1 MVYPVQK
8 LPFEELTTID
18 ERVDF
23 LHNQLAA
30 SQDQLA
36 AVQDQLGTSQ
46 LALNQ
51 LLEKEGLPTM
61 AKEQKQI
68 VFKHTL
74 EALQGIT
81 EHKHVPMLKTV
92 RTITIHWPDGCGG
105 EEGALVDVAVGYSQD
120 KRLLPEEGYLALND
134 VTPTWTINKET
145 DSDTLWVEIKNSDLT
160 EKHTISVI
168 VNYEEAS

>member
-23 LHNQLAA
+23 IHNQV
-30 SQDQLA
+30 A
-36 AVQDQLGTSQ
+36 AVQNQLGTSQ
-46 LALNQ
+46 LSLNQ
-51 LLEKEGLPTM
+51 LLEKEALPTM
-61 AKEQKQI
+61 AKAQKQI

-74 EALQGIT
+74 EALAGLTDHQRI
-81 EHKHVPMLKTV
+81 PMLKTV
-92 RTITIHWPDGCGG
+92 KTITIHWPDGCNGF
-105 EEGALVDVAVGYSQD
+105 VDVAVGYSQD

-134 VTPTWTINKET
+134 ATPTWTINKET
-145 DSDTLWVEIKNSDLT
+145 DSDTLWVDIRNGDASNP
-160 EKHTISVI
+160 HTISVV